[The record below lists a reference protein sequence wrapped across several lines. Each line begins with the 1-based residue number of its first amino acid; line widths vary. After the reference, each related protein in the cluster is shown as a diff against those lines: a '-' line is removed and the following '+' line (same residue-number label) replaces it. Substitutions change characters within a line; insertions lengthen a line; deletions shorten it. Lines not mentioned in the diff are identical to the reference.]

1 VDRKFLENKGFG
13 DRLIEINDGEM
24 PSEILE
30 NRKFGLGGIS
40 VLDHSWDRPRD
51 QSVFLSSVDFAA
63 FGWIITNEPRRKVC
77 MKPAPFLV
85 ALSILL
91 LIPPNSVVAKGVSVG
106 IYAIVDEVTFEPNDS
121 SPNFVRISG
130 VFVVPVRMSSGSYQR
145 PQKGYLYFR
154 IAPGA
159 EQATRRDWAELTP
172 VAGSG
177 KVVAFGEYWVP
188 NPDDP
193 QGNPHHS
200 LEVTVHAEGDNATP
214 DVYPIPHARGVMK
227 ADDIVHDANHDP
239 RFDMIVAQLQAASHR

>member
-1 VDRKFLENKGFG
+1 
-13 DRLIEINDGEM
+13 
-24 PSEILE
+24 
-30 NRKFGLGGIS
+30 
-40 VLDHSWDRPRD
+40 
-51 QSVFLSSVDFAA
+51 
-63 FGWIITNEPRRKVC
+63 

-85 ALSILL
+85 ALSTLL

-106 IYAIVDEVTFEPNDS
+106 IYAIVDQVTFEPNGS

-154 IAPGA
+154 IAPGT
-159 EQATRRDWAELTP
+159 EQATRRDWSELRA

-177 KVVAFGEYWVP
+177 KVVAFGDYWVP

-200 LEVTVHAEGDNATP
+200 LEVTVHAEGDSATP
-214 DVYPIPHARGVMK
+214 EVYPIPGGVMK
-227 ADDIVHDANHDP
+227 AE
-239 RFDMIVAQLQAASHR
+239 DMLRGPNREPQVEKIAAELQAASHLLSLQH